1 MNFSS
6 KKILIRFLIWKYK
19 HVSER
24 NFVYF
29 LSILVGLLAGLVT
42 VTLKNITYFIQS
54 LLEGKFIK
62 DYQTTLYFIFP
73 ILGLLVVFIFQKY
86 ILKKQ
91 ISHGITSTL
100 FAISKRNG
108 IIERY
113 KILASLIAAP
123 ITAGFGGSVGLQ
135 GPAVSTASA
144 IGANL
149 SQVFHMNTKTRML
162 LIGCAAAGAMSSMFK
177 APIAA
182 IIFAVEIFSLDLAF
196 ASLIP
201 LLLASISAVL
211 MSYLFQGTHVLLGFE
226 LQDEFA
232 IKDILFYVF
241 LGLMTGIASIYF
253 TKMYFL
259 ITDFFKRIKNQI
271 YKLIVGGIAIGIML
285 YFIPPLY
292 GEGYSMIN
300 NLLDGNHIA
309 ALGETPFD
317 AYTDNIWVVIM
328 LLTGVIVFK
337 AIAMT
342 TTFAAGGVGGIIIP
356 TLFMGSALGNV
367 IAKVIN
373 NIGLGFQVSESNFT
387 LIGMT
392 GLMAGVLHAPLTA
405 IFLIAEITGGYE
417 LFVPLMIVT
426 AISFALTKYFIPNS
440 IYTSELAKKGQL
452 ITHNK
457 DNNVLMMMNLDKII
471 ETNFKTISV
480 EANLGEILK
489 KGVAKSTRNIF
500 PIVNDEK
507 EFLGIILLD
516 DIRNIMFDTEL
527 YETTLVKELMHNA
540 PDVIDYD
547 KNSMPQIMK
556 KFKESGAWNLPVIK
570 GGKYY
575 GFISKSKLL
584 TVYRRKLIEVT
595 N

>member
-1 MNFSS
+1 MSQS
-6 KKILIRFLIWKYK
+6 KVLTKFLIWKYK
-19 HVSER
+19 HISER

-29 LSILVGLLAGLVT
+29 LSILVGLLAGLGT

-73 ILGLLVVFIFQKY
+73 IVGLFLVFIFQKY

-113 KILASLIAAP
+113 KIFASLIAAP

-135 GPAVSTASA
+135 GPAVSTAAA

-201 LLLASISAVL
+201 LLLASVSAVI
-211 MSYLFQGTHVLLGFE
+211 MSYLFQGTDVLLGFE
-226 LQDEFA
+226 LQDKFE

-241 LGLMTGIASIYF
+241 LGLMTGVASIYF
-253 TKMYFL
+253 TKMYFF
-259 ITDFFKRIKNQI
+259 ISHFFKRFKNPVHKFI
-271 YKLIVGGIAIGIML
+271 IGGIAIGTML

-292 GEGYSMIN
+292 GEGYSLIN
-300 NLLDGNHIA
+300 NLLHGDHIA

-317 AYTDNIWVVIM
+317 AYTDNIWVVIL

-342 TTFAAGGVGGIIIP
+342 TTFAAGGVGGIFIP

-367 IAKVIN
+367 VAKIIN
-373 NIGLGFQVSESNFT
+373 NVGLGFQVSESNFT

-426 AISFALTKYFIPNS
+426 AISFVVTKYFIPNS

-457 DNNVLMMMNLDKII
+457 DNNVLMMMNLDTII

-480 EANLGEILK
+480 DANLGEILK

-516 DIRNIMFDTEL
+516 DIRNIMFETSL
-527 YETTLVKELMHNA
+527 YESTKVADLMHSA

-547 KNSMPQIMK
+547 KDSMQKIMK
-556 KFKESGAWNLPVIK
+556 KFKYSGAWNLPVIK
-570 GGKYY
+570 KGKYF

>member
-1 MNFSS
+1 MPQV
-6 KKILIRFLIWKYK
+6 KVLTRFLIWKYK
-19 HVSER
+19 HISER
-24 NFVYF
+24 NFVYL

-42 VTLKNITYFIQS
+42 VTLKNLTYFIQS

-73 ILGLLVVFIFQKY
+73 IIGLLLVFIFQKY
-86 ILKKQ
+86 ILKKE

-259 ITDFFKRIKNQI
+259 ITAFFKRIKNRM

-328 LLTGVIVFK
+328 LLTGVIIFK

-426 AISFALTKYFIPNS
+426 AISFAVTKYFIPNS

-457 DNNVLMMMNLDKII
+457 NNNVLMMMNLDKII

-516 DIRNIMFDTEL
+516 DIRNIMFETNL
-527 YETTLVKELMHNA
+527 YESTKVSDLMHSA

-547 KNSMPQIMK
+547 KDSMQQIMK
-556 KFKESGAWNLPVIK
+556 KFRYSGAWNLPVIK
-570 GGKYY
+570 KGKYH

-584 TVYRRKLIEVT
+584 TVYRQKLIEVT
-595 N
+595 H

>member
-1 MNFSS
+1 MLQS
-6 KKILIRFLIWKYK
+6 KILTRFLIWKYK
-19 HVSER
+19 HISER
-24 NFVYF
+24 NFIYL

-42 VTLKNITYFIQS
+42 VTLKHITYFIQA
-54 LLEGKFIK
+54 LLEGKIIK
-62 DYQTTLYFIFP
+62 DYQTTLYFVFP
-73 ILGLLVVFIFQKY
+73 IIGLLLVFVFQKY
-86 ILKKQ
+86 ILKKE

-113 KILASLIAAP
+113 KIFASLIAAP

-182 IIFAVEIFSLDLAF
+182 IIFAIEIFSLDLAF

-211 MSYLFQGTHVLLGFE
+211 MSYLFQGTDVLLGFD
-226 LQDEFA
+226 LQDKFE

-253 TKMYFL
+253 TKMYFF
-259 ITDFFKRIKNQI
+259 ITHFFNRFKNRMH
-271 YKLIVGGIAIGIML
+271 KLIIGGIAIGTML

-292 GEGYSMIN
+292 GEGYSLIN

-309 ALGETPFD
+309 ALGKTPFD
-317 AYTDNIWVVIM
+317 AQTDNIWVVIM
-328 LLTGVIVFK
+328 LLTGVVIFK

-356 TLFMGSALGNV
+356 TLFMGSTLGNV

-392 GLMAGVLHAPLTA
+392 GLIAGVLHTPLTA

-457 DNNVLMMMNLDKII
+457 DNNVLMMMSLDKII

-489 KGVAKSTRNIF
+489 KGVVKSTRNIF
-500 PIVNDEK
+500 PIVNVEK
-507 EFLGIILLD
+507 EFLGIVLLD
-516 DIRNIMFDTEL
+516 DIRNIMFETNL
-527 YETTLVKELMHNA
+527 YESIMVSDLMHSA

-547 KNSMPQIMK
+547 KDSMRQIMK
-556 KFKESGAWNLPVIK
+556 KFSYSGAWNLPVIK
-570 GGKYY
+570 KGKYH

-584 TVYRRKLIEVT
+584 TVYRRKLIDFSNE
-595 N
+595 

>member
-328 LLTGVIVFK
+328 LLTGVIIFK

-426 AISFALTKYFIPNS
+426 AISFSVTKYFIPNS

>member
-211 MSYLFQGTHVLLGFE
+211 MSYLFQGTHILLGFE

-259 ITDFFKRIKNQI
+259 ITDFFKRIKNRM

-328 LLTGVIVFK
+328 LLTGVIIFK

-426 AISFALTKYFIPNS
+426 AISFSVTKYFIPNS

-547 KNSMPQIMK
+547 KSSMPQIMK

-570 GGKYY
+570 EGKYY

>member
-1 MNFSS
+1 MSQS
-6 KKILIRFLIWKYK
+6 KVLTKFLIWKYK
-19 HVSER
+19 HISER

-29 LSILVGLLAGLVT
+29 LSILVGLLAGLGT

-73 ILGLLVVFIFQKY
+73 IVGLFLVFIFQKY

-113 KILASLIAAP
+113 KIFASLIAAP

-201 LLLASISAVL
+201 LLLASVSAVI
-211 MSYLFQGTHVLLGFE
+211 MSYLFQGTDVLLGFE
-226 LQDEFA
+226 LQDKFE

-241 LGLMTGIASIYF
+241 LGLMTGVASIYF
-253 TKMYFL
+253 TKMYFF
-259 ITDFFKRIKNQI
+259 ISHFFKRFKNPVHKFI
-271 YKLIVGGIAIGIML
+271 IGGIAIGTML

-292 GEGYSMIN
+292 GEGYSLIN
-300 NLLDGNHIA
+300 NLLHGDHIA

-317 AYTDNIWVVIM
+317 AYTDNIWVVIL

-342 TTFAAGGVGGIIIP
+342 TTFAAGGVGGIFIP

-367 IAKVIN
+367 VAKIIN
-373 NIGLGFQVSESNFT
+373 NVGLGFQVSESNFT

-426 AISFALTKYFIPNS
+426 AISFVVTKYFIPNS

-457 DNNVLMMMNLDKII
+457 DNNVLMMMNLDTII

-480 EANLGEILK
+480 DANLGEILK

-516 DIRNIMFDTEL
+516 DIRNIMFETSL
-527 YETTLVKELMHNA
+527 YESTKVADLMHSA

-547 KNSMPQIMK
+547 KDSMQKIMK
-556 KFKESGAWNLPVIK
+556 KFKYSGAWNLPVIK
-570 GGKYY
+570 KGKYF

>member
-1 MNFSS
+1 MSQS
-6 KKILIRFLIWKYK
+6 KVLTKFLIWKYK
-19 HVSER
+19 HISER

-29 LSILVGLLAGLVT
+29 LSILVGLLAGLGT

-73 ILGLLVVFIFQKY
+73 IVGLFLVFIFQKY

-113 KILASLIAAP
+113 KIFASLIAAP

-201 LLLASISAVL
+201 LLLASVSAVI
-211 MSYLFQGTHVLLGFE
+211 MSYLFQGTDVLLGFE
-226 LQDEFA
+226 LQDKFEL
-232 IKDILFYVF
+232 KDILFYVF
-241 LGLMTGIASIYF
+241 LGLMTGVASIYF
-253 TKMYFL
+253 TKMYFF
-259 ITDFFKRIKNQI
+259 ISHFFKRFKNPVHKFI
-271 YKLIVGGIAIGIML
+271 IGGIAIGTML

-292 GEGYSMIN
+292 GEGYSLIN
-300 NLLDGNHIA
+300 NLLHGDHIA

-317 AYTDNIWVVIM
+317 AYTDNIWVVIL

-342 TTFAAGGVGGIIIP
+342 TTFAAGGVGGIFIP

-367 IAKVIN
+367 VAKIIN
-373 NIGLGFQVSESNFT
+373 NVGLGFQVSESNFT

-426 AISFALTKYFIPNS
+426 AISFVVTKYFIPNS

-457 DNNVLMMMNLDKII
+457 DNNVLMMMNLDTII

-480 EANLGEILK
+480 DANLGEILK

-516 DIRNIMFDTEL
+516 DIRNIMFETSL
-527 YETTLVKELMHNA
+527 YESTKVADLMHSA

-547 KNSMPQIMK
+547 KDSMQKIMK
-556 KFKESGAWNLPVIK
+556 KFKYSGAWNLPVIK
-570 GGKYY
+570 KGKYF

>member
-226 LQDEFA
+226 LQDEFV
-232 IKDILFYVF
+232 IKDVLFYVF
-241 LGLMTGIASIYF
+241 LGLMTGVASIYF

-259 ITDFFKRIKNQI
+259 ITDFFKRIKNRM

-328 LLTGVIVFK
+328 LLTGVIIFK

-426 AISFALTKYFIPNS
+426 AISFSVTKYFIPNS

>member
-1 MNFSS
+1 
-6 KKILIRFLIWKYK
+6 
-19 HVSER
+19 
-24 NFVYF
+24 
-29 LSILVGLLAGLVT
+29 
-42 VTLKNITYFIQS
+42 
-54 LLEGKFIK
+54 
-62 DYQTTLYFIFP
+62 
-73 ILGLLVVFIFQKY
+73 
-86 ILKKQ
+86 
-91 ISHGITSTL
+91 
-100 FAISKRNG
+100 
-108 IIERY
+108 
-113 KILASLIAAP
+113 
-123 ITAGFGGSVGLQ
+123 
-135 GPAVSTASA
+135 
-144 IGANL
+144 
-149 SQVFHMNTKTRML
+149 
-162 LIGCAAAGAMSSMFK
+162 
-177 APIAA
+177 
-182 IIFAVEIFSLDLAF
+182 
-196 ASLIP
+196 
-201 LLLASISAVL
+201 
-211 MSYLFQGTHVLLGFE
+211 
-226 LQDEFA
+226 
-232 IKDILFYVF
+232 
-241 LGLMTGIASIYF
+241 
-253 TKMYFL
+253 
-259 ITDFFKRIKNQI
+259 
-271 YKLIVGGIAIGIML
+271 ML

-328 LLTGVIVFK
+328 LLTGVIIFK

-426 AISFALTKYFIPNS
+426 AISFSVTKYFIPNS

-595 N
+595 H

>member
-1 MNFSS
+1 MSQS
-6 KKILIRFLIWKYK
+6 KVLTKFLIWKYK
-19 HVSER
+19 HISER

-29 LSILVGLLAGLVT
+29 LSILVGLLAGLGT

-54 LLEGKFIK
+54 FLEGKFIK

-73 ILGLLVVFIFQKY
+73 IVGLFLVFIFQKY

-113 KILASLIAAP
+113 KIFASLIAAP

-201 LLLASISAVL
+201 LLLASVSAVI
-211 MSYLFQGTHVLLGFE
+211 MSYLFQGTDVLLGFE
-226 LQDEFA
+226 LQDKFEL
-232 IKDILFYVF
+232 KDILFYVF
-241 LGLMTGIASIYF
+241 LGLMTGVASIYF
-253 TKMYFL
+253 TKMYFF
-259 ITDFFKRIKNQI
+259 ISHFFKRFKNPVHKFI
-271 YKLIVGGIAIGIML
+271 IGGIAIGTML

-292 GEGYSMIN
+292 GEGYSLIN

-309 ALGETPFD
+309 ALGKTPFD
-317 AYTDNIWVVIM
+317 AHTDNIWVIIM
-328 LLTGVIVFK
+328 LLTGVIIFK

-342 TTFAAGGVGGIIIP
+342 TTFAAGGVGGIFIP

-367 IAKVIN
+367 VAKIIN
-373 NIGLGFQVSESNFT
+373 NVGLGFQVSESNFT

-426 AISFALTKYFIPNS
+426 AISFVVTKYFIPNS

-457 DNNVLMMMNLDKII
+457 DNNVLMMMNLDTII

-480 EANLGEILK
+480 DANLGEILK

-516 DIRNIMFDTEL
+516 DIRNIMFETSL
-527 YETTLVKELMHNA
+527 YESTKVADLMHSA

-547 KNSMPQIMK
+547 KDSMQKIMK
-556 KFKESGAWNLPVIK
+556 KFKYSGAWNLPVIK
-570 GGKYY
+570 KGKYF

>member
-1 MNFSS
+1 MSQS
-6 KKILIRFLIWKYK
+6 KVLTKFLIWKYK
-19 HVSER
+19 HISER

-29 LSILVGLLAGLVT
+29 LSILVGLLAGLGT

-54 LLEGKFIK
+54 FLEGKFIK

-73 ILGLLVVFIFQKY
+73 IVGLFLVFIFQKY

-113 KILASLIAAP
+113 KIFASLIAAP

-135 GPAVSTASA
+135 GPAVRTASA

-201 LLLASISAVL
+201 LLLASVSAVI
-211 MSYLFQGTHVLLGFE
+211 MSYLFQGTDVLLGFE
-226 LQDEFA
+226 LQDKFE

-241 LGLMTGIASIYF
+241 LGLMTGVASIYF
-253 TKMYFL
+253 TKMYFF
-259 ITDFFKRIKNQI
+259 ISHFFKRFKNPVHKFI
-271 YKLIVGGIAIGIML
+271 IGGIAIGTML

-292 GEGYSMIN
+292 GEGYSLIN
-300 NLLDGNHIA
+300 NLLHGDHIA

-317 AYTDNIWVVIM
+317 AYTDNIWVVIL

-342 TTFAAGGVGGIIIP
+342 TTFAAGGVGGIFIP

-367 IAKVIN
+367 VAKIIN
-373 NIGLGFQVSESNFT
+373 NVGLGFQVSESNFT

-426 AISFALTKYFIPNS
+426 AISFTVTKYFIPNS

-457 DNNVLMMMNLDKII
+457 DNNVLMMMNLDTII

-480 EANLGEILK
+480 DANLGEILK

-516 DIRNIMFDTEL
+516 DIRNIMFETSL
-527 YETTLVKELMHNA
+527 YESTKVADLMHSA

-547 KNSMPQIMK
+547 KDSMQKIMK
-556 KFKESGAWNLPVIK
+556 KFKYSGAWNLPVIK
-570 GGKYY
+570 KGKYF